1 MMQGRAI
8 DATCPGWPDG
18 GYPVQCRHETESYQF
33 FQSERQGSRFQ
44 IPDSCKREQIMM
56 AWLYDRRNLFLL
68 LTVLFGIQVFI
79 FYVYDLEWD
88 ALGYMALLEFVV
100 VNVYLVLDYSRHRL
114 SHRFLSAQRQVP
126 DLSWMEYDGSQKD
139 RDYQRIIRQR
149 ESLRHCQAEEYR
161 QSRRDLQDLYDMW
174 THQNKLPIAALKLL
188 LQEEQP
194 DIREMRSQVLRLEQY
209 TQMVLAATR
218 LESPETDYVFDWNP
232 LDAPIRSVIRTFSPE
247 FIRKRLRLTYE
258 GTDETALTDVRWL
271 TFVLEQILSNAVKH
285 ARSQIEITVKDQ
297 VICIQD
303 DGPGIPAQDL
313 ERIWSRGVTGQ
324 NGRKE
329 TAATGLGLYLSKAVM
344 DRLGHEITIET
355 SPDRGT
361 AVRLDLTNAGLQDKD

>member
-1 MMQGRAI
+1 
-8 DATCPGWPDG
+8 
-18 GYPVQCRHETESYQF
+18 
-33 FQSERQGSRFQ
+33 
-44 IPDSCKREQIMM
+44 MM

-100 VNVYLVLDYSRHRL
+100 ANMYLVLDYSRHLL

-149 ESLRHCQAEEYR
+149 ESLRHRQAEEYR

-209 TQMVLAATR
+209 TQMILAATR

-355 SPDRGT
+355 SPGRGT
-361 AVRLDLTNAGLQDKD
+361 AVRLDLTHGGVQDKD

>member
-1 MMQGRAI
+1 
-8 DATCPGWPDG
+8 
-18 GYPVQCRHETESYQF
+18 
-33 FQSERQGSRFQ
+33 
-44 IPDSCKREQIMM
+44 
-56 AWLYDRRNLFLL
+56 
-68 LTVLFGIQVFI
+68 
-79 FYVYDLEWD
+79 
-88 ALGYMALLEFVV
+88 
-100 VNVYLVLDYSRHRL
+100 
-114 SHRFLSAQRQVP
+114 
-126 DLSWMEYDGSQKD
+126 
-139 RDYQRIIRQR
+139 
-149 ESLRHCQAEEYR
+149 
-161 QSRRDLQDLYDMW
+161 MW

-209 TQMVLAATR
+209 TQMILAATR

>member
-1 MMQGRAI
+1 
-8 DATCPGWPDG
+8 
-18 GYPVQCRHETESYQF
+18 
-33 FQSERQGSRFQ
+33 
-44 IPDSCKREQIMM
+44 MM

-100 VNVYLVLDYSRHRL
+100 VNVYLVLDYSRHLL

-161 QSRRDLQDLYDMW
+161 QSRQDLQDLYDMW

-209 TQMVLAATR
+209 TQ
-218 LESPETDYVFDWNP
+218 
-232 LDAPIRSVIRTFSPE
+232 
-247 FIRKRLRLTYE
+247 
-258 GTDETALTDVRWL
+258 
-271 TFVLEQILSNAVKH
+271 LSLIH
-285 ARSQIEITVKDQ
+285 I
-297 VICIQD
+297 
-303 DGPGIPAQDL
+303 
-313 ERIWSRGVTGQ
+313 
-324 NGRKE
+324 
-329 TAATGLGLYLSKAVM
+329 
-344 DRLGHEITIET
+344 
-355 SPDRGT
+355 
-361 AVRLDLTNAGLQDKD
+361 